1 MWRERGWRKRKSG
14 ITRASSPPGPP
25 KRNSHLF
32 FHDSPPPS
40 LKRAIGAST
49 MLAPQESA
57 SAVRRTPV
65 QKTFSKFWRERERE
79 RRSLN
84 FEVNPPPAMLH
95 AYIREIIR
103 LHICLSLLLLPDQTK
118 TCWRLNVHTVQGR
131 ARRISQRIYRDVSY
145 RNAFGQD
152 GGGGAGTQ
160 MQQQIL
166 YPWPDFSKHP
176 FPLPSPAQICLL
188 AFFSSPLVFLHLPL
202 PLDTTCAVL
211 EQHKGRGRRKREG
224 EAPFYLLLGTV
235 SF

>member
-1 MWRERGWRKRKSG
+1 
-14 ITRASSPPGPP
+14 
-25 KRNSHLF
+25 
-32 FHDSPPPS
+32 
-40 LKRAIGAST
+40 

-57 SAVRRTPV
+57 SALRRTPV
-65 QKTFSKFWRERERE
+65 QKTFSKFWRGREGE

-103 LHICLSLLLLPDQTK
+103 LHICLSLLLLLDQTK

-145 RNAFGQD
+145 RNAFSQD

-166 YPWPDFSKHP
+166 YPWPDFSKHV
-176 FPLPSPAQICLL
+176 PLSSALSLLGQQICLL
-188 AFFSSPLVFLHLPL
+188 AFFFSSPLVFLHLPL
-202 PLDTTCAVL
+202 PLDTTCAAL

-235 SF
+235 SL